1 MDDEE
6 HAQAKIHPKEV
17 IGVIWV
23 PIGIILVVGAGN
35 FEGKSEIPD
44 FSIFPFSAV
53 SDPGTLKI
61 GFLGKNQYRTPRPRL
76 TTPHLV
82 EFSAENV
89 KFPGEITIFGL
100 PQFPAKK
107 NDNPEKLVFG
117 FLERFTP

>member
-1 MDDEE
+1 MT
-6 HAQAKIHPKEV
+6 I
-17 IGVIWV
+17 IGGKKGR
-23 PIGIILVVGAGN
+23 PAGRKN
-35 FEGKSEIPD
+35 PKSEITD
-44 FSIFPFSAV
+44 FSIFPLSAV

-76 TTPHLV
+76 PTLHQI

-89 KFPGEITIFGL
+89 EFPCEITIFGL